1 MNFPSMPFDESMFA
15 EGQTMNLYWDQELRN
30 RSKYDFEP
38 VAAKPEPE
46 QPVEQAP
53 VEPEQPEQPVPED
66 EEVIAE
72 EVIVAESIDVVRRD
86 GRVYTKSTA
95 TTVTL
100 WVIVGVL
107 AAFIIVMFYLRSTKK
122 LRF

>member
-1 MNFPSMPFDESMFA
+1 MPFDESMFA

>member
-1 MNFPSMPFDESMFA
+1 MPFDESMFA

-46 QPVEQAP
+46 
-53 VEPEQPEQPVPED
+53 EPEQPPAEPEPEQPVHAPED

-107 AAFIIVMFYLRSTKK
+107 AAFIIVMLYLRSTKK

>member
-1 MNFPSMPFDESMFA
+1 MPFDESMFA

-38 VAAKPEPE
+38 VAAKPE
-46 QPVEQAP
+46 QPVEPPA
-53 VEPEQPEQPVPED
+53 EPEQPVPAPED
-66 EEVIAE
+66 EVIAE